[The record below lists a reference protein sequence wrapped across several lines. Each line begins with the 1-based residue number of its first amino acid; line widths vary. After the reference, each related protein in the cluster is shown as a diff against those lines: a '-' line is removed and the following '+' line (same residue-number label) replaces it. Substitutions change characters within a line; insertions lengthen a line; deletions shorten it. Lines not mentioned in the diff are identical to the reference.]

1 MNKKILTFAVLPV
14 VLSLSSCGGNT
25 KDWPRT
31 SFTFTYEMVIETKLY
46 FHQKANNY
54 VKEIYDSR
62 ESSDALFSK
71 RVIESITALPYKEK
85 KEKTVD
91 AKNYSLLLS
100 IQFTY
105 LNDNVE
111 EIENIIFY
119 EYGISNGKVVFNNG
133 DIHFFPGTVRG
144 IYNSIVDGDNR

>member
-1 MNKKILTFAVLPV
+1 MNKNKSVFSLILVTL
-14 VLSLSSCGGNT
+14 LLSSCGQNT

-31 SFTFTYEMVIETKLY
+31 AFSFTYEDVIETNLY
-46 FHQKANNY
+46 FHQKSNDY
-54 VKEIYDSR
+54 VKEMDDSR
-62 ESSDALFSK
+62 ISSDVLFSK

-85 KEKTVD
+85 KEKAVD
-91 AKNYSLLLS
+91 TKNYSLLLS

-111 EIENIIFY
+111 EIESVKFY
-119 EYGISNGKVVFNNG
+119 EYGISDGKVVFNNG

-144 IYNSIVDGDNR
+144 IYNSIVDEDKR